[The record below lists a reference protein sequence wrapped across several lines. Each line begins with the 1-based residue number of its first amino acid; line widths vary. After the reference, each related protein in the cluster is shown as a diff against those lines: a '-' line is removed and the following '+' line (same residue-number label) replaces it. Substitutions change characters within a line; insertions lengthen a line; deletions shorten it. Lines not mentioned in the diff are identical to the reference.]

1 MNTLWPSTG
10 RRCWDG
16 PTAVGPACRVTLKWG
31 GTAIALVVA
40 AALIWV
46 EQLVPD
52 AKGALSAA
60 PVEVYWVLLA
70 VGVIA
75 AIIGI
80 FVGKRTADEVSKAD

>member
-1 MNTLWPSTG
+1 MPSWLT
-10 RRCWDG
+10 
-16 PTAVGPACRVTLKWG
+16 VTLKWG
-31 GTAIALVVA
+31 GIAVAIGFA

-46 EQLVPD
+46 VQSAPV

-75 AIIGI
+75 AIIG
-80 FVGKRTADEVSKAD
+80 FAVKKRAT